1 MNVHAHAP
9 VSIAVAQ
16 LNLTV
21 GDLVG
26 NADRIIAALDE
37 ARAAGAQLMLTPE
50 LALSGYP
57 PEDLLL
63 RADFYRACAREVE
76 RIAAAAQGVTVVL
89 GHPVED
95 GGERYNAASVLRDGA
110 VLARYHK
117 SLLPNYEV
125 FDEERYFEAG
135 GTACV
140 FECAGVR
147 FGRPALH
154 LATDGTALLRYSVAA
169 PPANEHLVAIL
180 ASEWFAA
187 LEAAGAVKAAGV
199 RS

>member
-1 MNVHAHAP
+1 MNAHAHAP

-63 RADFYRACAREVE
+63 RPDFHRAAAREVE

-95 GGERYNAASVLRDGA
+95 GSERYNAASVLRDGV

-135 GTACV
+135 GTAC
-140 FECAGVR
+140 
-147 FGRPALH
+147 
-154 LATDGTALLRYSVAA
+154 
-169 PPANEHLVAIL
+169 
-180 ASEWFAA
+180 
-187 LEAAGAVKAAGV
+187 
-199 RS
+199 